1 MTSAASAP
9 VLGTPAAET
18 PAAAAATNYRE
29 MFRAMTTPQLISE
42 AWGTERDPKVRDRI
56 MTTLLERSRTEG
68 PAAVWPSAPMAERDE
83 MAGLYP
89 DPEDPEFA
97 ARLYGKREFY
107 EARAITAAIADGS
120 IDPCSSAAAEA
131 VFELTPV
138 QRIVSRFLHPLTPY
152 QGLLLFHGVGVGK
165 TCTAVTIAEQ
175 FLEVSPHM
183 KVIVLVPQ
191 ALKDNFKRTI
201 FDDSKLVWDE
211 GERQWRARQCTGTS
225 YLERLGLLNNPDLH
239 TVQYK
244 VEEDRRTRY
253 TITGY
258 QAFANWIER
267 TLQKSLPASVDS
279 MEPAARQAAEND
291 VLRRLFSDHL
301 IIVDEA
307 HNLRDTGGEGTGGA
321 GGAPAGGA
329 DAVAKGEAEDAAG
342 GKALNPFLR
351 RIVLNAEGLRLVLM
365 TATPMYN
372 SAPEI
377 VLLLNY
383 LIMNDTKSE
392 SARLRTETL
401 FDRDN
406 RLRDGAPAIKA
417 LERAARRYVSY
428 MRGENPYTFP
438 LRMRPAAASAEPAS
452 EWPELSATKRP
463 IDLTE
468 VADALNALPLVFT
481 EPAAGSPPEVALR
494 GATRSAAGAGAGAAA
509 GEEPPVVSDAMLDLR
524 MQMANITYPN
534 TMYGTAGWD
543 NYFNRLTVNGGDRKY
558 RVFTPKTQ
566 PEGPFNLD
574 TVFSGDGLRT
584 HAPKIHRIVES
595 IKKARGICFA
605 YSRYIKAGALP
616 LAVALERAGFQ
627 RRLADG
633 RLMPVLAGVPPV
645 APVCAICGERSG
657 ADHPADHPHRP
668 ACYILLTSEDE
679 LSPNF
684 AGLVRQATTWSAD
697 PEWGPLGT
705 NVKVVIGSQV
715 ASEGLDL
722 KCIREMHI
730 LDAWYHLNRTDQIIG
745 RAIRYCSHTALRRV
759 EAAQGLPA
767 MALNNC
773 LIYLHALRVGE
784 NEAGPAFGAAGGAGD
799 TVSGKPKLPAF
810 ETADMYAYRIAIE
823 KAIAV
828 GHVQRLLKR
837 QAWDCQL
844 ELEAITFTGLPRRV
858 QVDAQGRRMDEYDI
872 NDQDYTTYCDYQR
885 CAAECAVAVPR
896 TEADGLHVD
905 SSTFTA
911 GDARRIIL
919 KKQDAVR
926 RLFDDQV
933 MVPETVVQGI
943 FSDLPWEISS
953 EALMELID
961 GRRFRLRRPDGV
973 EGFLIKKAGYI
984 VFQPALIHDTD
995 IPMTLRYARAF
1006 QLSRHFMSP
1015 HLPVFARAEEVPL
1028 PGAAAATAVASK
1040 KAPTA
1045 LATEAAAGGAG
1056 AGTAAAAEEAAPSLS
1071 SEILS
1076 RWVDW
1081 FKYVTNPAE
1090 RPWPPYMMPTL
1101 KIWGWILRR
1110 YSGVSSVVPIALRWW
1125 FDKMLTYDQQR
1136 SFMEFALESRS
1147 SEESA
1152 LSAIA
1157 RVLRTDVFASAQYL
1171 AYRVYNPDPEKVA
1184 AKIEVEY
1191 WCRPT
1196 SAPAGTAFKPCP
1208 SALRKI
1214 IAGALGDKPVSIPE
1228 GTGTLFGFLAPKTG
1242 RIVFKTLDTTKA
1254 KKSSTV
1260 GAECGNTSNL
1270 GEHHPRIR
1278 LLHEAGST
1286 VAALAPLMLPDDDA
1300 SFDAAGAK
1308 KRMEAVRPEHMKDI
1322 THQPLCLYME
1332 FLTRVLDAESVAGRR
1347 WFLGAIDA
1355 SVSGLKGKK

>member
-1 MTSAASAP
+1 MAS
-9 VLGTPAAET
+9 
-18 PAAAAATNYRE
+18 AAAATNYRE
-29 MFRAMTTPQLISE
+29 MYRAMTTPQLISE

-56 MTTLLERSRTEG
+56 MTTLLERARTEG
-68 PAAVWPSAPMAERDE
+68 PAAVWPSAPMAARDE

-107 EARAITAAIADGS
+107 EARAITAAVAEGTV
-120 IDPCSSAAAEA
+120 DPCTSAAAEA

-152 QGLLLFHGVGVGK
+152 QGLLLYHGVGVGK

-183 KVIVLVPQ
+183 KVIVIVPQ
-191 ALKDNFKRTI
+191 ALKENFKRTV
-201 FDDSKLVWDE
+201 FDDTKLVWDA
-211 GERQWRARQCTGTS
+211 GERQWQTRQCTGTS
-225 YLERLGLLNNPDLH
+225 YLDRLGLLNNPDLH

-244 VEEDRRTRY
+244 VEEDRRSRY

-267 TLQKSLPASVDS
+267 TLQKSLPASADS
-279 MEPAARQAAEND
+279 MDPALRQTAEND

-307 HNLRDTGGEGTGGA
+307 HNLRDTGGEGSGA
-321 GGAPAGGA
+321 GGGGP

-392 SARLRTETL
+392 KARLRTETL
-401 FDRDN
+401 FSRDG
-406 RLRDGAPAIKA
+406 RLIDGAPAVKA
-417 LERAARRYVSY
+417 LEKAARRYVSY

-438 LRMRPAAASAEPAS
+438 LRMRPAAAAATPAT

-463 IDLTE
+463 VDLTE
-468 VADALNALPLVFT
+468 VADALNSLPLVFT
-481 EPAAGSPPEVALR
+481 EPVAGSPPEVALR
-494 GATRSAAGAGAGAAA
+494 GATRSAAAAVA
-509 GEEPPVVSDAMLDLR
+509 ITEEEPAVVSDSMLDLR

-534 TMYGTAGWD
+534 GMYGTGGWD
-543 NYFNRLTVNGGDRKY
+543 NYFNRLTMSGGDRKY
-558 RVFTPKTQ
+558 RVFTPKAQ
-566 PEGPFNLD
+566 PEGPFSVD

-616 LAVALERAGFQ
+616 LAIALERAGFQ
-627 RRLADG
+627 RRMADG
-633 RLMPVLAGVPPV
+633 RLIPVLASVPPV

-668 ACYILLTSEDE
+668 ACYILLTSEDD

-684 AGLVRQATTWSAD
+684 AGLVRQATTWSSD
-697 PEWGPLGT
+697 PEFGPLGS

-722 KCIREMHI
+722 KCIREMHV

-745 RAIRYCSHTALRRV
+745 RAIRYCSHTALRPIEQR
-759 EAAQGLPA
+759 QGLPA

-773 LIYLHALRVGE
+773 LIYLHALRVG
-784 NEAGPAFGAAGGAGD
+784 ASADG
-799 TVSGKPKLPAF
+799 TLPGF
-810 ETADMYAYRIAIE
+810 ESADMYAYRIAIE

-837 QAWDCQL
+837 HAWDCQL
-844 ELEAITFTGLPRRV
+844 ELEAITFAGLPRRI

-872 NDQDYTTYCDYQR
+872 NDQDFTTYCDYQR
-885 CAAECAVAVPR
+885 CAAECAVSVPR
-896 TEADGLHVD
+896 TEAEGLHLD
-905 SSTFTA
+905 TSTFTA
-911 GDARRIIL
+911 SDARKIIL
-919 KKQDAVR
+919 KKQDSVR

-961 GRRFRLRRPDGV
+961 GRRFRLTRPDGV

-1015 HLPVFARAEEVPL
+1015 RLPVFARADEV
-1028 PGAAAATAVASK
+1028 GTAVIRKIETTVPVLDGATP
-1040 KAPTA
+1040 APSIIS
-1045 LATEAAAGGAG
+1045 AAAGAG
-1056 AGTAAAAEEAAPSLS
+1056 AAAEEVPALS
-1071 SEILS
+1071 SDVLN
-1076 RWVDW
+1076 RWTSW
-1081 FKYVTNPAE
+1081 FKFVSDPTGA
-1090 RPWPPYMMPTL
+1090 PWPSYMLPTL
-1101 KIWGWILRR
+1101 KLWGWLLQR
-1110 YSGVSSVVPIALRWW
+1110 YHDVSKATHVALRWW
-1125 FDKMLTYDQQR
+1125 FDKLLNYDQQR
-1136 SFMEFALESRS
+1136 AFIEFALQSRS
-1147 SEESA
+1147 STEPAYAAMS
-1152 LSAIA
+1152 
-1157 RVLRTDVFASAQYL
+1157 RVLSDDVFVSSQYH
-1171 AYRVYNPDPEKVA
+1171 AYRVYNPEPDKVT
-1184 AKIEVEY
+1184 AKLDVEY
-1191 WCRPT
+1191 WCRPA

-1214 IAGALGDKPVSIPE
+1214 IAGVLGDKPVPIPE
-1228 GTGTLFGFLAPKTG
+1228 STGTLFGFLAPKAG

-1278 LLHEAGST
+1278 LLHEAGSS
-1286 VAALAPLMLPDDDA
+1286 VATLAPLMLPDDDA
-1300 SFDAAGAK
+1300 SFDAEGAK
-1308 KRMEAVRPEHMKDI
+1308 ERMTAVNPEHMKDI

-1332 FLTRVLDAESVAGRR
+1332 FLTRILDAERVAGRR
-1347 WFLGAIDA
+1347 WFLSAIDA